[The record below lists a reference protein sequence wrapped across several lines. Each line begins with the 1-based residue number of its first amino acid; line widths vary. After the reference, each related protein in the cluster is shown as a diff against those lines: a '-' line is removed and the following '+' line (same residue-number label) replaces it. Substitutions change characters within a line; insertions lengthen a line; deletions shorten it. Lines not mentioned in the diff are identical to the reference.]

1 MTTSITLDLAKEST
15 PIVIFAKQNDSARI
29 ISARIMQNGIDYL
42 GGTGLTAVCRVV
54 RANGTGM
61 SINISNISTGR
72 NTIVTVNLPAAA
84 LSIPG
89 MARAEISLTLNGSTI
104 TTQSFY
110 INVRGS
116 VVS

>member
-29 ISARIMQNGIDYL
+29 ISACIMQNGIDYL

-61 SINISNISTGR
+61 SINSNINTGR

-110 INVRGS
+110 INVRES